1 MNEEKDKITGRDDDG
16 VSKKE
21 KKKKKKGKHKRHRKK
36 GEDDSNEKEGKNDN
50 KKSTLSSDQF
60 IINGNYNLIKMLGF
74 GAFGE
79 IHLAYDT
86 SLKVLRAIKFEI
98 ASHKNPQLKHEHS
111 ILEQLN
117 KPDNNNPISSDGII
131 GIPKVYLFDRME
143 NKYNYMVM
151 DFLGPS
157 LSDLFQFKEKSFS
170 IETVLMLGIQML
182 TRIEFIHEKGFIH
195 RDIKPENFVIGLNER
210 SNIVH
215 IIDFGLSK
223 RYKDKNTGQHIPYRE
238 NRHLVGTVRYASI
251 NAHLGIEQSRR
262 DDIESIGYVLAYFY
276 LGRLPWQSKM
286 DKGKPPV
293 NKIMEKKLITPP
305 EILCKKM
312 PMEFSYYFHY
322 CKNLKFE
329 DRPDYTTLKCFFADL
344 LASRINIED
353 EFIFDWF
360 DDGNVFKNKKEK
372 ELEGSGKSDNLIEKS
387 DIKEKSEKEEDENK
401 EENKEENKNLI
412 DLENDNNSN
421 ENNNNNNDYVTP
433 GNDANNDN
441 NENKEPISIF
451 APTNKGENKED
462 ENVNTNYNNVNSL
475 NNNQNNLEDVSIDSN
490 QKKVYNNV
498 AENFLNK
505 IGKNEENENNEKKE
519 NDAEVIQL
527 KKANNENE
535 SNKSVSESESDS
547 EKEKKKKEKNE
558 KGSKKSSDS
567 NYGILKSSRS
577 DKEKKEKDDV
587 ALNVEEKKK
596 EEDDE

>member
-1 MNEEKDKITGRDDDG
+1 MNKIDEEKEKLTGRDDKD
-16 VSKKE
+16 
-21 KKKKKKGKHKRHRKK
+21 KKKKKKGKHKKRHKK
-36 GEDDSNEKEGKNDN
+36 KKDDAQEKIETKDN
-50 KKSTLSSDQF
+50 KKSTLSNDQF
-60 IINGNYNLIKMLGF
+60 IINGNFNLIKMLGF

-86 SLKVLRAIKFEI
+86 NTKQLRAIKFEI

-117 KPDNNNPISSDGII
+117 KADNNNPVPQDGIP
-131 GIPKVYLFDRME
+131 GIPRVYLFDRME

-157 LSDLFQFKEKSFS
+157 ISDLFQFKEKSFS
-170 IETVLMLGIQML
+170 LETVLMIGIQMI

-195 RDIKPENFVIGLNER
+195 RDIKPENFVIGLNEK
-210 SNIVH
+210 SNLVH

-262 DDIESIGYVLAYFY
+262 DDIESIGYVLVYFY

-312 PMEFSYYFHY
+312 PIEFSYYFHY

-329 DRPDYTTLKCFFADL
+329 DRPDYTTLKCLFADL
-344 LASRINIED
+344 LSNSLKPDD
-353 EFIFDWF
+353 EFVFDWF
-360 DDGNVFKNKKEK
+360 EDNNNNKRNEGNANNNNQNEK
-372 ELEGSGKSDNLIEKS
+372 RNPKLIQSGINEND
-387 DIKEKSEKEEDENK
+387 EKEE
-401 EENKEENKNLI
+401 
-412 DLENDNNSN
+412 NSVD
-421 ENNNNNNDYVTP
+421 NNNDVTP
-433 GNDANNDN
+433 GNND
-441 NENKEPISIF
+441 EPISLF
-451 APTNKGENKED
+451 SKTKKGEDGNI
-462 ENVNTNYNNVNSL
+462 SL
-475 NNNQNNLEDVSIDSN
+475 EGTKKVDSN
-490 QKKVYNNV
+490 F

-505 IGKNEENENNEKKE
+505 IGKNDKDK
-519 NDAEVIQL
+519 DADDIVPRHDGEIIQL
-527 KKANNENE
+527 KSVGKNNN
-535 SNKSVSESESDS
+535 NDKSFSESESEDTERIQ
-547 EKEKKKKEKNE
+547 EKEKEKNKSSSKDE
-558 KGSKKSSDS
+558 KKSSDS

-577 DKEKKEKDDV
+577 SDKKNENENENENEDVILSPLNDNGDV
-587 ALNVEEKKK
+587 ALNVKKK
-596 EEDDE
+596 